1 MGKLTIAVAKELPV
15 SPRARQRIP
24 FLRRLP
30 IRSEFVC
37 GLLMILVMG
46 SGRISTAQDQ
56 PAHETPAPTPAGD
69 IVIETNP
76 SELNVTIDGDPQGA
90 SPVRTI
96 LAEGRHNYSIQCSNK
111 DILTRNFNIAEGEI
125 TIYKIS
131 CASPLQ
137 STTEGAANWSGG
149 LNNFAVDSTPGRLS
163 VWIDGRPRGASP
175 LRAMLSHGPHKLLV
189 QCPGVNISRNFVIE
203 EGIYRSYVLTC
214 FDSNPGAHLG
224 DITIE
229 TQPSRLN
236 VLIDGKPHGPS
247 PIQATLSQGRHYFT
261 IECPDTGH
269 FTKTFSIPP
278 GQTRNY
284 SITCTLD

>member
-1 MGKLTIAVAKELPV
+1 M
-15 SPRARQRIP
+15 
-24 FLRRLP
+24 
-30 IRSEFVC
+30 
-37 GLLMILVMG
+37 MILVIA
-46 SGRISTAQDQ
+46 SSQISTAQDA
-56 PAHETPAPTPAGD
+56 PAQGTPAPTPAGD

-76 SELNVTIDGDPQGA
+76 SGLNISIDGDPQGA

-96 LAEGRHNYSIQCSNK
+96 LAEGRHKYSIQCSNK
-111 DILTRNFNIAEGEI
+111 DILTRDFSIAEGEI
-125 TIYKIS
+125 TIYKVS
-131 CASPLQ
+131 CPTPLQ
-137 STTEGAANWSGG
+137 PPTKGAANWSGG
-149 LNNFAVDSTPGRLS
+149 RNNFSLDSTPGRLR
-163 VWIDGRPRGASP
+163 VLIDGRFRGASP
-175 LRAMLSHGPHKLLV
+175 VRAMLNNGPHRLLV

-203 EGIYRSYVLTC
+203 AGIYRSYVLTC

-236 VLIDGKPHGPS
+236 VLIDGKAHGTS
-247 PIQATLSQGRHYFT
+247 PIQATLSQGRHNFT

-284 SITCTLD
+284 IITCTVD